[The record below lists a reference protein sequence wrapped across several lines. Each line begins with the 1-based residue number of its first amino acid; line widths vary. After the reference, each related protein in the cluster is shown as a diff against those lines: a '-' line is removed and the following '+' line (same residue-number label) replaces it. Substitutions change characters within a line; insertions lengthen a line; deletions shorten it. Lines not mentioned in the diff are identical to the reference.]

1 MVTERPQSPRVKE
14 PAGASSQLDQVAKG
28 VNWGV
33 MSIVLVVCF
42 NTVSPLLREA
52 TKGARGKDFR
62 MNPNTVMFLEEILK
76 YLITLGCLVFVE
88 LQGRGGGDPREGPK
102 GNRRARWPGLQ
113 DIMGLLQID
122 RESART
128 FMPFAIPA
136 FLYSIQGALL
146 WACLRYMDPASYQL
160 MNNVKLFMTGTM
172 QHVFLGQ
179 RLTVRKQQALV
190 GLGFGILLGQWTG
203 STVGKLW
210 QLSPK
215 AYALSLMCSLVSSTS
230 SITLKY
236 LYKER
241 SSFNEGNMW
250 MYGFGAFFRFF
261 PLVKSVGGLGGLHT
275 MLDGFDS
282 VVLLMLLVSTG
293 AHLFTAAVVRFH
305 SPLTKSFCTATAM
318 PTTALLSVVL
328 FHQTRSLQYIVSLPI
343 VCFSIVRYATAG
355 ESVPD
360 SPWKT
365 LP

>member
-1 MVTERPQSPRVKE
+1 MVTERPQSPRTKE
-14 PAGASSQLDQVAKG
+14 PAGAGSQLGKG

-52 TKGARGKDFR
+52 TKGARGEDFR
-62 MNPNTVMFLEEILK
+62 MNPNSVMFLEEVLK

-88 LQGRGGGDPREGPK
+88 LQGRMGGDVREGPK
-102 GNRRARWPGLQ
+102 GNRRARWFGLQ
-113 DIMGLLQID
+113 DLLGILQID
-122 RESART
+122 SESARAYL
-128 FMPFAIPA
+128 PFAIPA

-190 GLGFGILLGQWTG
+190 GLGIGILLGQWTG

-261 PLVKSVGGLGGLHT
+261 PLVKSVGGLSGLHT

-282 VVLLMLLVSTG
+282 VVFLMLLVSTG

-318 PTTALLSVVL
+318 PTTALLSFVL
-328 FHQTRSLQYIVSLPI
+328 FHQTRSLQYIVSLPV
-343 VCFSIVRYATAG
+343 VCFSIVRYATSGDGAL
-355 ESVPD
+355 ES
-360 SPWKT
+360 SWKT